1 MRPKKFLV
9 SQIPIFYTLWLVSW
23 FFNFSLH
30 SFFLFIIHFFPLFF
44 FPSLCLQ
51 LPIPP
56 ASPITSSSDCIPTL
70 SLFISFTVS
79 ARGFQVPEDFF
90 IFNHFLLYCLSA
102 CHCLCLTQPP
112 LLPAMGKSLFLIWQV
127 CFVVELFLFVSERYF
142 WSYIRFLAD
151 SFSVLWMCH
160 PTAFSLFVT
169 ISQLLIIL
177 GFLCTWGVIFFFRCV
192 SEGWDNSYHQLTSLK
207 Q

>member
-23 FFNFSLH
+23 FFNFSLY
-30 SFFLFIIHFFPLFF
+30 SFFLFIIHFSPLFF

-79 ARGFQVPEDFF
+79 ARAFQVPEDFF

-112 LLPAMGKSLFLIWQV
+112 LLPAMGKSLFL
-127 CFVVELFLFVSERYF
+127 
-142 WSYIRFLAD
+142 
-151 SFSVLWMCH
+151 FSVLTNSCPWN
-160 PTAFSLFVT
+160 
-169 ISQLLIIL
+169 
-177 GFLCTWGVIFFFRCV
+177 FFFSSVRQ
-192 SEGWDNSYHQLTSLK
+192 SINILAERSLEILFK
-207 Q
+207 NEVMENQKFWYFLAALAQTKTQWKK